1 MIIDEASQSDV
12 NGLLAWFL
20 GDRIAVVG
28 DNEQVSPLAV
38 GQNLDV
44 LQALIDQHLD
54 GVPNKLLYGSTTS
67 VYDFAVACFGG
78 TIRLR
83 EHFRCVPDIVE
94 FSNELCYDLEIR
106 PLRDPS
112 AVPRPYVVE
121 HVVHPSLGTARMGKT
136 NDAEAH
142 SVVALLKAAMEMDE
156 YADKTMGP
164 ITLLG
169 DEQAD
174 LIQDLAVAPYLKGGD
189 LRRTLIEYVR
199 APGARRRAAERAER
213 RAESPFEAAV
223 IRRLATA
230 GYHVESQVW
239 VGGYRIDMVVS
250 DGTHHA
256 ALECDGDRFHP
267 IDRIPAD
274 MARQAVLERVG
285 WRFVRIRGTRFYRH
299 ADATMAWVFEE
310 LDRLGV
316 EPVGVAPEATASAD
330 AGTAEF
336 RDRVVRRAWEIMHE
350 GGWVPAATE
359 ETAGGPCHD

>member
-1 MIIDEASQSDV
+1 
-12 NGLLAWFL
+12 
-20 GDRIAVVG
+20 
-28 DNEQVSPLAV
+28 
-38 GQNLDV
+38 
-44 LQALIDQHLD
+44 
-54 GVPNKLLYGSTTS
+54 
-67 VYDFAVACFGG
+67 
-78 TIRLR
+78 LR
-83 EHFRCVPDIVE
+83 EHFRCVPDIIE

-106 PLRDPS
+106 PLRDSS

-156 YADKTMGP
+156 YADKTMGA

-174 LIQDLAVAPYLKGGD
+174 LIQDLAVSTVGAVELERRRFVAGNSAQFQGDERHVIFLSMVDAPTGGLLRLQQTPAFKQRYNVAASRAKDQLWLVHSLDPNRDLKGGD

-239 VGGYRIDMVVS
+239 IGGYRIDMVVS

-350 GGWVPAATE
+350 EGWMPAATE
-359 ETAGGPCHD
+359 ETAGGLCHG